1 MQSYSK
7 VLKLIK
13 VLQKCNGK
21 SSVGD
26 SKALISPKAAKILV
40 AVLLGLLCALLF
52 VIAYFCAPF
61 VQPYVPLQPLTQ
73 TTMIAI
79 LIFSFMLSIKNLVN
93 VLYAADDLSVLLPM
107 PFSAGQIVL
116 AKLAVASRFP
126 FLLSFALMNVVCL
139 AFGVR
144 LDGSAS
150 FIIGTLLASVLVPVS
165 GIALATLL
173 VVVIFRVFGFIRNR
187 DVTVI
192 LGGIFTLVLMI
203 TYAFIS
209 AKLRNGKS
217 SQAAAAAVTA
227 VSSVVAGFPHVKYL
241 CAFMFE
247 NSIVGLCIGF
257 SITAAVIILAALAV
271 KAFYLSTALSM
282 QNTGTNKKAV
292 TKDSLVG
299 KKHTGVLKAL
309 TAYEAKSAKRNPAY
323 FIYGFAM
330 SFAWPILV
338 ILPAVFGGG
347 ISLQKISA
355 PIGLPNAFFV
365 FLFAGFA
372 ASAFA
377 CGFNVLPCSAF
388 SREGANYEMLRTM
401 PIAFENYYKS
411 KRNFSLLICSLGS
424 VVYILIIG
432 IVGICMGI
440 ISPWHSWTVLFGAL
454 ICFLSNI
461 VLINAMLLK
470 NAKKPNFNWD
480 SESEISRKLGF
491 TNFIAIVLGT
501 LMFVAGFITIAIPL
515 PAQSAAMIVGIA
527 ATAILALTALC
538 AFVTNR
544 RAIKKAQAKLM
555 QYE

>member
-1 MQSYSK
+1 MQSYLK

-13 VLQKCNGK
+13 VLQKCNSK
-21 SSVGD
+21 SAVGD

-40 AVLLGLLCALLF
+40 AVLLGLLCAVLF

-61 VQPYVPLQPLTQ
+61 VQPYVPLKALTQ
-73 TTMIAI
+73 TTMVVI
-79 LIFSFMLSIKNLVN
+79 LAMSFMLSIKNLVN
-93 VLYAADDLSVLLPM
+93 VLYAADDLSVLLPL

-126 FLLSFALMNVVCL
+126 LLLSLALMNVVCL
-139 AFGVR
+139 SFGVR
-144 LDGSAS
+144 LGGGAA
-150 FIIGTLLASVLVPVS
+150 FIIGTLLASVLLPVS

-173 VVVIFRVFGFIRNR
+173 VVIIFKVFGFIRNR

-203 TYAFIS
+203 AYSFIS
-209 AKLRNGKS
+209 AKLRKGDS

-227 VSSVVAGFPHVKYL
+227 ISSVAAGFPHVKHL

-247 NSIVGLCIGF
+247 NSIAGLGIGLG
-257 SITAAVIILAALAV
+257 ITAAVVILAVLAV

-282 QNTGTNKKAV
+282 QNTGTNKKLV
-292 TKDSLVG
+292 TKESLVG
-299 KKHTGVLKAL
+299 NKHTGVLKAL
-309 TAYEAKSAKRNPAY
+309 TAYEARSAKRNPAY
-323 FIYGFAM
+323 LIYGFAM
-330 SFAWPILV
+330 TFAWPILV
-338 ILPAVFGGG
+338 VLPLIFGGG
-347 ISLQKISA
+347 FSLQKISA
-355 PIGLPNAFFV
+355 PLGLPNAFFA
-365 FLFAGFA
+365 FSAAGFA

-424 VVYILIIG
+424 VVYIVIIG
-432 IVGICMGI
+432 IVGMCMGY
-440 ISPWHSWTVLFGAL
+440 ISPAHSWTILFSAL
-454 ICFLSNI
+454 LCFLSNSI
-461 VLINAMLLK
+461 LINAMLLK
-470 NAKKPNFNWD
+470 NAKKANFNWD

-491 TNFIAIVLGT
+491 INLIAILFGT
-501 LMFVAGFITIAIPL
+501 VMFVACFIVLAIPL
-515 PAQSAAMIVGIA
+515 PGDAAAMIVGIA
-527 ATAILALTALC
+527 AAGILALTALC
-538 AFVTNR
+538 AFLTNR
-544 RAIKKAQAKLM
+544 RAIKKAEVKLM

>member
-21 SSVGD
+21 SAIGD

-40 AVLLGLLCALLF
+40 AVLLGVLCAGLF
-52 VIAYFCAPF
+52 VIAYFCAPY
-61 VQPYVPLQPLTQ
+61 VQPYVPLQALTQ
-73 TTMIAI
+73 TTMIVI
-79 LIFSFMLSIKNLVN
+79 LAVSFMLSIKNLVN

-126 FLLSFALMNVVCL
+126 LLLSLALMNVVCL

-144 LDGSAS
+144 LDGSAP

-173 VVVIFRVFGFIRNR
+173 VVIIFKVFGFIRNR

-203 TYAFIS
+203 TYSFIN
-209 AKLRNGKS
+209 AKLRKGDS

-227 VSSVVAGFPHVKYL
+227 VSSVAAGFPHVKHL

-247 NSIVGLCIGF
+247 NSIAGLCIAFG
-257 SITAAVIILAALAV
+257 ITAAVVILAVLAV

-292 TKDSLVG
+292 TADALVE

-309 TAYEAKSAKRNPAY
+309 TAYEARSAKRNPAY

-330 SFAWPILV
+330 TFAWPILI
-338 ILPAVFGGG
+338 ILPTIFGGG
-347 ISLQKISA
+347 FSMQKLSATLSL
-355 PIGLPNAFFV
+355 PGAFFA
-365 FLFAGFA
+365 FSFAGYA

-424 VVYILIIG
+424 VVYIVIIG
-432 IVGICMGI
+432 IVGMCMGI
-440 ISPWHSWTVLFGAL
+440 ISPWHSWTILFGAL
-454 ICFLSNI
+454 ICLLSNI
-461 VLINAMLLK
+461 VWINAMLLK

-491 TNFIAIVLGT
+491 INFIAILWGTVL
-501 LMFVAGFITIAIPL
+501 FVACFIVLAIPL
-515 PAQSAAMIVGIA
+515 PDGSATMIVAIA
-527 ATAILALTALC
+527 AAVILTLTALC
-538 AFVTNR
+538 AFVSNR
-544 RAIKKAQAKLM
+544 RAIKKAEALLKQ
-555 QYE
+555 